1 MPETETLTVTAAA
14 SAPLVINYILS
25 SQVSIVTTVTG
36 DARQYA
42 TVAIVNGSLT
52 AWSASLTQLNN
63 SQQLPYDIVAGQMT
77 IKKGATFTLTIP
89 TTSQAGSVFGQ
100 LTIVT
105 PQNPDGQ
112 QYGIQVASWPLSS

>member
-1 MPETETLTVTAAA
+1 MQDSMSVKAAA
-14 SAPLVINYILS
+14 GAPLVINYILS

-77 IKKGATFTLTIP
+77 IKKGATVTLTIP
-89 TTSQAGSVFGQ
+89 TTSQAGSVFAT

-105 PQNPDGQ
+105 PQNPKGQ
-112 QYGIQVASWPLSS
+112 DYSIQVATWPLSS

>member
-1 MPETETLTVTAAA
+1 MAKAPTATAAA
-14 SAPLVINYILS
+14 PLVLTFILS

-42 TVAIVNGSLT
+42 NVAIQNGSIT

-77 IKKGATFTLTIP
+77 IKKGATFTLTVP
-89 TTSQAGSVFGQ
+89 TSSQQGFVFSQ
-100 LTIVT
+100 MTIVT
-105 PQNPDGQ
+105 PENPDGQ
-112 QYGIQVASWPLSS
+112 QYGIQVASWPLSSSI